1 MYSTSVFLYT
11 QRQTVV
17 FYSGNSTRRYQL
29 VYAKNLRLSKGVDNK
44 IQFQFLNQE
53 QKPVDISSKEIT
65 FRLIS
70 YDGTRIL
77 LQKSLTLTLALNGLA
92 ELRVTSGELE
102 DIETQSASY
111 SLEIP
116 DNGLDLPVY
125 VNSEAGARGTIQVVD
140 SILPNFIPATNIT
153 IPSHPTPSS
162 NTVTYHTSTI
172 STSDTSRLTIQSYMA
187 NYSGNLTIQ
196 GSTIPDADWYT
207 ISNYTYLD
215 ETSTNGY
222 IVEGY
227 HPYVRLQFAST
238 QGEIT
243 KVLAR

>member
-1 MYSTSVFLYT
+1 
-11 QRQTVV
+11 
-17 FYSGNSTRRYQL
+17 

-53 QKPVDISSKEIT
+53 QKPVNITDKEIT
-65 FRLIS
+65 FRLLS

-77 LQKSLTLTLALNGLA
+77 LQKTLTLTLAVTGLA

-102 DIETQSASY
+102 GIDAQSASY
-111 SLEIP
+111 SLEMP
-116 DNGLDLPVY
+116 DNGLDLPVF
-125 VNSEAGARGTIQVVD
+125 VNSDAGARGTMLVVD
-140 SILPNFIPATNIT
+140 SVLPNFIAATNVT

-172 STSDTSRLTIQSYMA
+172 STADTSKLTIQPYMD
-187 NYSGNLTIQ
+187 NYSGNITIQ

-207 ISNYTYLD
+207 IDNYTYLD
-215 ETSTNGY
+215 ETSTIGY
-222 IVEGY
+222 IVVGY
-227 HPYVRLQFAST
+227 HPYVRLEFTST